1 MRPFEEEFQSL
12 SDTLREMGALVAHSI
27 QRSVLSLVE
36 KNEDYAHQV
45 IRDESRVD
53 QMEIQIDE
61 KVTSLIVREQ
71 PVARDMRLVV
81 SAIKISTDLE
91 RMGDL
96 AVHIAERS
104 LSLMA
109 QPPLPEIVSFGE
121 IAGLVESMVLGSLD
135 SFVNRDVQVAR
146 GILESDNAVD
156 KARGTAFKRQ
166 LMDLMER
173 DTSTIHRA
181 LDYLIVARSLERI
194 ADHAT
199 NIAEDVIFLAQG
211 VDVRHRIV
219 RGCSRVSPR
228 RDRKVGRYI
237 PGAAKPWPHALIVR
251 SGSAVLDEP
260 GLAVDSARAVDGR
273 KLVSAFR
280 LSEPGFAVVREQLFE
295 NRHLPQAPDESRGRQ
310 WETKSPRGGRDF
322 GASGP
327 RCPCRAPL
335 SRRSRNST
343 SGCVREISRQC
354 S

>member
-1 MRPFEEEFQSL
+1 LRPFEEEL
-12 SDTLREMGALVAHSI
+12 HTLTETLQEMGALVAHSV

-104 LSLMA
+104 LSLMT
-109 QPPLPEIVSFGE
+109 QPPLPEMVNLGE
-121 IAGLVESMVLGSLD
+121 ITGIVESMVLGSLD
-135 SFVNRDVQVAR
+135 SFVRRDAEIAR

-156 KARGTAFKRQ
+156 KARATMQHQ
-166 LMDLMER
+166 LTEMMKR
-173 DTSTIHRA
+173 DTTTICRA
-181 LDYLIVARSLERI
+181 LDYLIIARKLERI

-211 VDVRHRIV
+211 IDVRHRV
-219 RGCSRVSPR
+219 AEV
-228 RDRKVGRYI
+228 
-237 PGAAKPWPHALIVR
+237 A
-251 SGSAVLDEP
+251 
-260 GLAVDSARAVDGR
+260 
-273 KLVSAFR
+273 
-280 LSEPGFAVVREQLFE
+280 
-295 NRHLPQAPDESRGRQ
+295 
-310 WETKSPRGGRDF
+310 
-322 GASGP
+322 
-327 RCPCRAPL
+327 
-335 SRRSRNST
+335 
-343 SGCVREISRQC
+343 
-354 S
+354 

>member
-1 MRPFEEEFQSL
+1 
-12 SDTLREMGALVAHSI
+12 MGALVAHSV

-109 QPPLPEIVSFGE
+109 QPPLPEIVTFGE
-121 IAGLVESMVLGSLD
+121 ITSIVESMVLGSLD
-135 SFVNRDVQVAR
+135 SFVKRDAEIAR

-156 KARGTAFKRQ
+156 KARTTMQRQ
-166 LMDLMER
+166 LTDMMQR
-173 DTSTIHRA
+173 DTTTIHRA
-181 LDYLIVARSLERI
+181 LDYLIIARKLERI

-211 VDVRHRIV
+211 VDVRHRV
-219 RGCSRVSPR
+219 
-228 RDRKVGRYI
+228 
-237 PGAAKPWPHALIVR
+237 AEMA
-251 SGSAVLDEP
+251 
-260 GLAVDSARAVDGR
+260 
-273 KLVSAFR
+273 
-280 LSEPGFAVVREQLFE
+280 
-295 NRHLPQAPDESRGRQ
+295 
-310 WETKSPRGGRDF
+310 
-322 GASGP
+322 
-327 RCPCRAPL
+327 
-335 SRRSRNST
+335 
-343 SGCVREISRQC
+343 
-354 S
+354 